1 MALIN
6 EDRLLGFVDGDRE
19 SLIEL
24 SQAFLSS
31 VPGELVKARAAAQS
45 GDLKQLVFS
54 LHKLKS
60 SVTIFH
66 DGPATAKLGQ
76 LERRAMTG
84 DGANVVADLATIDL
98 TLQALLVEVK
108 ALVSRT

>member
-6 EDRLLGFVDGDRE
+6 EVRLLQFVDGDRE
-19 SLIEL
+19 SLAEL

-31 VPGELVKARAAAQS
+31 VPGELEKARAAAQS
-45 GDLKQLVFS
+45 GDLKQLIFS

-60 SVTIFH
+60 SVTIFYN
-66 DGPATAKLGQ
+66 GPATAKLGE

-84 DGANVVADLATIDL
+84 DGANVVIDLASINL
-98 TLQALLVEVK
+98 TLQDLLAEVK
-108 ALVSRT
+108 ALISRT